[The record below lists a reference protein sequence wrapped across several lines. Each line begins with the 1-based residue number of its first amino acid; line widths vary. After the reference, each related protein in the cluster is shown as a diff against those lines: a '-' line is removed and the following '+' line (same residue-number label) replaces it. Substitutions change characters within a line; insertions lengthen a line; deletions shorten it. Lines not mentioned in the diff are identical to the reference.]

1 MQNME
6 IILTI
11 GLIVIVFQLSGIN
24 RGISN
29 MQNSL
34 FTIDSN
40 LESLEDTIT
49 PKSFNPF
56 DDSI

>member
-11 GLIVIVFQLSGIN
+11 GLIGIVFQLSGIN

>member
-1 MQNME
+1 
-6 IILTI
+6 
-11 GLIVIVFQLSGIN
+11 
-24 RGISN
+24 